1 MINTFEMV
9 LDLLHKLK
17 RFAIAKEML
26 VFFFFIH
33 VYQKRTMKEMFNKRF
48 IHLLHQLW
56 STGWNENE
64 TKRGL

>member
-17 RFAIAKEML
+17 RFAIAK
-26 VFFFFIH
+26 VNVWVFIH

-56 STGWNENE
+56 SIGWNENE